1 VHWPQLEER
10 ARGVA
15 GYWGLA
21 DGDRTET
28 VSVRSRHRETGRNR
42 RERKETT
49 MAAEQGKDTPA
60 GKMPALNI
68 ERIYST
74 AIPADELARALADH
88 FRANEFETQVF
99 RTSGDRTVMQAR
111 KERLWRNLLGVA
123 YALTV
128 VLTPGEG
135 QLSIG
140 LGGHEWVDAAVSG
153 AIGLV
158 AVPPVL
164 LGTAYGIWKEN
175 QLDKEVWQVIDERV
189 SAPAE
194 EQKGG

>member
-1 VHWPQLEER
+1 
-10 ARGVA
+10 
-15 GYWGLA
+15 
-21 DGDRTET
+21 
-28 VSVRSRHRETGRNR
+28 
-42 RERKETT
+42 
-49 MAAEQGKDTPA
+49 MAEEQG
-60 GKMPALNI
+60 GGSGGRPALNI

-74 AIPADELARALADH
+74 TVPAEELARTLADH
-88 FRANEFETQVF
+88 FRAQEFEAQVY

-111 KERLWRNLLGVA
+111 KESLWRQLLGVT

-128 VLTPGEG
+128 VFSPGEG
-135 QLSIG
+135 QVSIS

-175 QLDKEVWQVIDERV
+175 RLDQEVWQVIDKAV
-189 SAPAE
+189 NASAPE
-194 EQKGG
+194 RTSGQQSQ

>member
-1 VHWPQLEER
+1 
-10 ARGVA
+10 
-15 GYWGLA
+15 
-21 DGDRTET
+21 
-28 VSVRSRHRETGRNR
+28 
-42 RERKETT
+42 
-49 MAAEQGKDTPA
+49 MAAVQGNDAPA
-60 GKMPALNI
+60 GEVPTVNI

-74 AIPADELARALADH
+74 TVPADELARALAGH
-88 FRANEFETQVF
+88 FRAQEFETQVF

-111 KERLWRNLLGVA
+111 KESLWRQLLGVA

-128 VLTPGEG
+128 VFSPGEG

-140 LGGHEWVDAAVSG
+140 LGGHEWVDAAISG

-175 QLDKEVWQVIDERV
+175 QLDKEVWQVIDERTG
-189 SAPAE
+189 APAE
-194 EQKGG
+194 AVP

>member
-1 VHWPQLEER
+1 MTEVQG
-10 ARGVA
+10 RGTA
-15 GYWGLA
+15 
-21 DGDRTET
+21 
-28 VSVRSRHRETGRNR
+28 
-42 RERKETT
+42 
-49 MAAEQGKDTPA
+49 
-60 GKMPALNI
+60 ALNI
-68 ERIYST
+68 QRVYETTVT
-74 AIPADELARALADH
+74 AEELARTLADH
-88 FRANEFETQVF
+88 FRAQEFETQVY
-99 RTSGDRTVMQAR
+99 RTSEDRTVMQAR
-111 KERLWRNLLGVA
+111 KESLWRQLLGVT

-135 QLSIG
+135 KLSIG

-189 SAPAE
+189 GAGEPFRSPE
-194 EQKGG
+194 T

>member
-1 VHWPQLEER
+1 M
-10 ARGVA
+10 
-15 GYWGLA
+15 
-21 DGDRTET
+21 T
-28 VSVRSRHRETGRNR
+28 
-42 RERKETT
+42 
-49 MAAEQGKDTPA
+49 AEQATDTPA
-60 GKMPALNI
+60 GRVPGLNTERVYRTTVPA
-68 ERIYST
+68 E
-74 AIPADELARALADH
+74 ELAQALAGH
-88 FRANEFETQVF
+88 FRAQEFEAQVF

-111 KERLWRNLLGVA
+111 KESLWRHLLGVA

-128 VLTPGEG
+128 VFTPAEG

-153 AIGLV
+153 AIGLA

-189 SAPAE
+189 SAPPQA
-194 EQKGG
+194 GP

>member
-1 VHWPQLEER
+1 
-10 ARGVA
+10 
-15 GYWGLA
+15 
-21 DGDRTET
+21 
-28 VSVRSRHRETGRNR
+28 
-42 RERKETT
+42 
-49 MAAEQGKDTPA
+49 MAAELGKDTPA
-60 GKMPALNI
+60 DRVAGLNI

-74 AIPADELARALADH
+74 TVPADELARALADH
-88 FRANEFETQVF
+88 FRAQEFETQVF

-111 KERLWRNLLGVA
+111 KESLWRHLLGVA

-128 VLTPGEG
+128 VVTPGEG

-140 LGGHEWVDAAVSG
+140 LGGHEWVDAAISG

-175 QLDKEVWQVIDERV
+175 QLDKEVWRVIDERV
-189 SAPAE
+189 GAPAE
-194 EQKGG
+194 AGS